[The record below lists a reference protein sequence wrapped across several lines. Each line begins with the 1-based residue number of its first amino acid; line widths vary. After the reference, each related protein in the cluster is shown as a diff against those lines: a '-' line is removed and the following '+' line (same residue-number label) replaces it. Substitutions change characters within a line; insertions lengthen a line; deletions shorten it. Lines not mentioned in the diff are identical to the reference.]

1 MQFALFLIFMN
12 SWAIKLASIVQ
23 ERKVKSG
30 FFKRGRGG
38 KQREKR
44 KWGDRREEEWG
55 RHESGR

>member
-1 MQFALFLIFMN
+1 MN

-30 FFKRGRGG
+30 FLKRGRGG